1 MKYLGVDRRR
11 FSTFITKDAF
21 EVDERIKVVGKTIN
35 FQDLKIFSAIIKN
48 SELDTLIDLD
58 GVINII

>member
-11 FSTFITKDAF
+11 FSTLITKDV
-21 EVDERIKVVGKTIN
+21 EVDEKIKVIGKTLN
-35 FQDLKIFSAIIKN
+35 FQDIKIFSAIIKS
-48 SELDTLIDLD
+48 SELDTLIGLD